1 MRVWCGLLSLCLKM
15 SARDAVALSYAPP
28 LTGRSEREIIGCAI
42 RVRVLTHHY
51 EEFHDQLQPQGG
63 ASFCTRKPNR
73 RRDDRTART
82 GERRI
87 HQVSERRGC
96 ARRAPAFH
104 QGVACC
110 LGEAYSTS
118 RLYGTATT
126 VCTEIKVGWT
136 RL

>member
-63 ASFCTRKPNR
+63 ASFSTRKPDR
-73 RRDDRTART
+73 RRGERTAPSSD
-82 GERRI
+82 GRI
-87 HQVSERRGC
+87 HQVSERRGG
-96 ARRAPAFH
+96 ARRTPAFH
-104 QGVACC
+104 QGLACR
-110 LGEAYSTS
+110 LRQAYST
-118 RLYGTATT
+118 R
-126 VCTEIKVGWT
+126 
-136 RL
+136 